1 MKNQT
6 FRVIGSMIVLVLTA
20 TQNQAESTYEPY
32 TFSTLAGIGPG
43 SADGTGSAARFNH
56 PSGVVVDGAGN
67 VYVADTDNHTIRK
80 VTQAGVVTTLAGLA
94 GYAGSTD
101 GIGSA
106 ARFNHPSGVAV
117 DSTGNVYVAD
127 SGNDTIRKVTPEGV
141 VTTLDA
147 RFGDPLETRFTG
159 PLGVAVDSAG
169 NVYVADHLAG
179 SGEGTLRK
187 VTPVGVVTTLAAC

>member
-1 MKNQT
+1 MIALALT
-6 FRVIGSMIVLVLTA
+6 VIQSLA
-20 TQNQAESTYEPY
+20 QSTYEPY
-32 TFSTLAGIGPG
+32 TFTTFAGIPGGPG
-43 SADGTGSAARFNH
+43 
-56 PSGVVVDGAGN
+56 N
-67 VYVADTDNHTIRK
+67 V
-80 VTQAGVVTTLAGLA
+80 
-94 GYAGSTD
+94 D

-106 ARFNHPSGVAV
+106 ARFNDPSGVAV
-117 DSTGNVYVAD
+117 DSLGNAYIADSDNHTIRKVTPAGLVTTLAGSAGQVGFVDGTGTTARFGTNEGGPSGVAVDSAGNVYVAD
-127 SGNDTIRKVTPEGV
+127 SGNGTIRKVTPEGV

>member
-56 PSGVVVDGAGN
+56 PSGV
-67 VYVADTDNHTIRK
+67 
-80 VTQAGVVTTLAGLA
+80 
-94 GYAGSTD
+94 
-101 GIGSA
+101 
-106 ARFNHPSGVAV
+106 AV

-127 SGNDTIRKVTPEGV
+127 SGNNTIRKVVPVGTNWLLSTLAGLAQ
-141 VTTLDA
+141 LDA
-147 RFGDPLETRFTG
+147 D
-159 PLGVAVDSAG
+159 G
-169 NVYVADHLAG
+169 N
-179 SGEGTLRK
+179 
-187 VTPVGVVTTLAAC
+187 PVGGSADGIGSAARFSSPS